1 MMYASSGSSQMKTNK
16 SRNCPI
22 KRERMER
29 LKRRMA
35 TYRERSNYQ
44 RKLQIWREENLQK
57 NEDAVALICSAKSL
71 NQVTRIIIRILCLQ
85 QKRWSLMNP
94 ILKLAPARFIQLI
107 IFKPKNRVSVGFVE
121 ECFSLRTSFVSMQW
135 MTTL

>member
-1 MMYASSGSSQMKTNK
+1 MGEWLLTEKDQI
-16 SRNCPI
+16 I
-22 KRERMER
+22 KENFKFGERRIFRKM
-29 LKRRMA
+29 RMP
-35 TYRERSNYQ
+35 
-44 RKLQIWREENLQK
+44 W
-57 NEDAVALICSAKSL
+57 ALICSAKSL

-85 QKRWSLMNP
+85 QKCWSLMNP

-135 MTTL
+135 MTTLVIGWLQ